1 MDEDKENRNKKI
13 SKTNKKDNPDDLEKG
28 LLDEL
33 NILEQVLQEEDNSTS
48 AEEFPEEEDTRT
60 QEDFEEY
67 VINCERCG
75 NQLINGECLHC
86 SEETEEEIP
95 IEDEEETDEEIESHW
110 RKEMRKKGELNIF
123 GIFCVVVASVY
134 VIYISIPELI
144 PALTGE
150 VVFENLAFYFLL
162 LIIGMGALFGGLV
175 MARHTI
181 IYGRLFDTT
190 FEKEIYSR
198 LEPAF
203 AEVGNIRGDIHELH
217 DRMERMNLHLERI
230 ERRSVTTDYS
240 GIPAIARGGSARY
253 IFLMIL
259 TLGVFLFVLRYPAD
273 YVPYALTAL
282 FLVWWAGVTSDYKLW
297 KISVAWSWAFFA
309 VVVIPI
315 ASMLIH
321 IIYGIGMVIG
331 IAGIALTFYSFTYYT
346 WAKYYV
352 EGFAPDMLSFL
363 GEKE

>member
-1 MDEDKENRNKKI
+1 MDESLEN
-13 SKTNKKDNPDDLEKG
+13 TNKKMSSSKENENHDKIENGILK
-28 LLDEL
+28 EL
-33 NILEQVLQEEDNSTS
+33 NTL
-48 AEEFPEEEDTRT
+48 EEELKQEDDYSIDDGFIKEEVTDT
-60 QEDFEEY
+60 QEDFEEFA
-67 VINCERCG
+67 INCEKCG
-75 NQLINGECLHC
+75 NQLLNGECPYC
-86 SEETEEEIP
+86 FEESEEEIP
-95 IEDEEETDEEIESHW
+95 LEDEEETDEEIESHW

-123 GIFCVVVASVY
+123 GIFCVVVAAVY
-134 VIYISIPELI
+134 VIYISIPELV
-144 PALTGE
+144 PVLTGE
-150 VVFENLAFYFLL
+150 FALDHFAFYFLL

-175 MARHTI
+175 MARHSI

-203 AEVGNIRGDIHELH
+203 AEVGNIRGDILELH
-217 DRMERMNLHLERI
+217 DKMERMNLHLERI
-230 ERRSVTTDYS
+230 ERRAVTTDYS
-240 GIPAIARGGSARY
+240 GIPTIARGSSLRY

-282 FLVWWAGVTSDYKLW
+282 FLVWWAGITSDYKLW

-309 VVVIPI
+309 LVVVPI

-331 IAGIALTFYSFTYYT
+331 IVGIALTLYSFSYYA

-352 EGFAPDMLSFL
+352 EGYSPDMLSFL